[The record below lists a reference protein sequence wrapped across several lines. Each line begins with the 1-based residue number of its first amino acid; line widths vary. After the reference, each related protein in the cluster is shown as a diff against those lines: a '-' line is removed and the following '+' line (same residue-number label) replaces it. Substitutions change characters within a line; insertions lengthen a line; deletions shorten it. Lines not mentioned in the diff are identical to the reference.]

1 MPPYRRAPLAR
12 ASVAG
17 SVLFLPR
24 RSRPAQEG
32 VTRHEVPGA
41 IGVGAK
47 STARAIAT
55 GSVGHRLARPLT
67 LKNPGGCLGRKATS
81 GRTWQS
87 SRPRIPRIEMF
98 GWSVVVLVET
108 STCRSRRGARGRE
121 SSCESSAMSG
131 LAGVSHSGEN
141 ARQLCRPASRDSAPR
156 RALERAPGPVPY
168 DGRHLDRGKPRALTC
183 SAADRGQAAGNGSAR
198 RDQDRALAKGCQRR
212 SIDRGPVSRKSAGA
226 LARGT
231 RKRPGARFDERD
243 KRRRSDRS
251 RRACRQ
257 ARCCWRPDDREVVRR
272 RGTDGDGGNASPVPC
287 SICLANVRAEVAERC
302 LLPGSELD
310 AGGVTH
316 GARVAVSRGGVDSEC
331 S

>member
-1 MPPYRRAPLAR
+1 MPPYRRALLVR

-32 VTRHEVPGA
+32 VLRHEVPGA

-55 GSVGHRLARPLT
+55 GNVGPRLARPLT
-67 LKNPGGCLGRKATS
+67 LKNLGDCLGRKATS

-121 SSCESSAMSG
+121 SFCESSAMSG
-131 LAGVSHSGEN
+131 LAGVSHTDEN
-141 ARQLCRPASRDSAPR
+141 ARQLCRPASRDSALR

-168 DGRHLDRGKPRALTC
+168 DGRHLDRGN
-183 SAADRGQAAGNGSAR
+183 AAGIDVPCGRPRSGGREWFRSPGSGPGAR
-198 RDQDRALAKGCQRR
+198 KGVSEEIDRQRSGEPKKRR
-212 SIDRGPVSRKSAGA
+212 SSRPRDAS
-226 LARGT
+226 
-231 RKRPGARFDERD
+231 RPGARLDELR

-257 ARCCWRPDDREVVRR
+257 ACCRWRPDDREVVRR
-272 RGTDGDGGNASPVPC
+272 RGTDGDGGNASLSV
-287 SICLANVRAEVAERC
+287 LD
-302 LLPGSELD
+302 LPGERSGGGRRKVPSTRIQ
-310 AGGVTH
+310 AGRWRGDPRRP
-316 GARVAVSRGGVDSEC
+316 GGSLQRWSR
-331 S
+331 